1 MLSDKKSIK
10 RYLTEIIT
18 MMLQVCLF
26 YILPLLAGPT
36 DAMGMVVLM
45 LGGTALLSIANGW
58 ISTNKIRF
66 LYCVIAALV
75 FIPTI
80 PIYYNWSAAIHIV
93 WYFLVSLIGTILG
106 ACMRWLLEWTHKLE
120 EKFKDKKR

>member
-1 MLSDKKSIK
+1 MSAKHSIK

-18 MMLQVCLF
+18 MILQVCLF
-26 YILPLLAGPT
+26 YILPLFAGPT
-36 DAMGMVVLM
+36 DAMGMVVLI

-80 PIYYNWSAAIHIV
+80 PIYYNWSAAIPIV
-93 WYFLVSLIGTILG
+93 WYFLVSLIGTLLG

-120 EKFKDKKR
+120 EKFKDKKK

>member
-1 MLSDKKSIK
+1 MSAKQSIK

-18 MMLQVCLF
+18 MILQVCLF
-26 YILPLLAGPT
+26 YILPLFAGPT

-45 LGGTALLSIANGW
+45 LVGTALLSIANGW

-80 PIYYNWSAAIHIV
+80 PIYYNWSATIHIV

-120 EKFKDKKR
+120 EKIKDKKR

>member
-1 MLSDKKSIK
+1 MSDKQSIK

-18 MMLQVCLF
+18 MVLQVCLF
-26 YILPLLAGPT
+26 YILPLFAGPT

-66 LYCVIAALV
+66 LYCILAALV

-120 EKFKDKKR
+120 EKFKNKKR

>member
-1 MLSDKKSIK
+1 MSAKQSIK

-18 MMLQVCLF
+18 MILQVCLF
-26 YILPLLAGPT
+26 YILPLFAGPT

-45 LGGTALLSIANGW
+45 LVGTALLSIANGW

-80 PIYYNWSAAIHIV
+80 PIYYNWSATIHIV

-120 EKFKDKKR
+120 ERFKDKKR

>member
-1 MLSDKKSIK
+1 MSAKQSIK

-18 MMLQVCLF
+18 MILQVCLF
-26 YILPLLAGPT
+26 YILPLFAGPT

-66 LYCVIAALV
+66 LYCVFAALV

-80 PIYYNWSAAIHIV
+80 PMYYNWSAAIHIV
-93 WYFLVSLIGTILG
+93 WYFSVSLIGTILG

-120 EKFKDKKR
+120 EKLKDKKKQ